1 MWEYLGSGMW
11 RRIAKAE
18 KTWSQEEVNA
28 WHAALI
34 KEIDEAV
41 AKQQQKASA

>member
-11 RRIAKAE
+11 QRKANPDT
-18 KTWSQEEVNA
+18 KPWTKEEVQA
-28 WHAALI
+28 WREALI

-41 AKQQQKASA
+41 ANQKESA